1 MRLVISVDDHSAQ
14 PFRAEKQCIDRY
26 LQTRCRDPYLQ
37 MDLGVA
43 SRKQLTVFVWHVHF
57 GVEGS
62 AGQVDVVRGSCHF
75 GLKFL
80 SGKLGEL
87 QVRAKSS
94 MHGGGIYLRHT
105 HIRADGVGSGQHE
118 HLLRDAAV
126 AGVNQVAEVD
136 IATSDH
142 ATERSVN
149 AFERFQF
156 LEAPDIGLRR
166 SYRGAPGGII
176 TDSVVYFLFGYT
188 VSFDQFFK
196 TCGGDARK
204 IFIGLHGAEV
214 GARLRKLLI
223 DFRSLDFGQE
233 IALLHMAA
241 DVVVPLFDVASSARV
256 DWRLHIGLQRGWQD
270 QIFLRRFN
278 GRMDYRDGGHRGLL
292 CFLGQRVVLLAAL
305 Q

>member
-26 LQTRCRDPYLQ
+26 LQTRSRYADLQ

-43 SRKQLTVFVWHVHF
+43 SRKQLTVFIWHVHF

-62 AGQVDVVRGSCHF
+62 AGQVDGVRGSCHF

-105 HIRADGVGSGQHE
+105 HIRTDGVCSGQHE
-118 HLLRDAAV
+118 HLLRGAAV
-126 AGVNQVAEVD
+126 TGVDQVAEVD
-136 IATSDH
+136 IATGDH

-149 AFERFQF
+149 AFEGFQF

-166 SYRGAPGGII
+166 SDRGAPGGIV
-176 TDSVVYFLFGYT
+176 TDSVVYFLFGYA
-188 VSFDQFFK
+188 VSLDQLFVP
-196 TCGGDARK
+196 CGGDARK

-223 DFRSLDFGQE
+223 DFRAFDFCE
-233 IALLHMAA
+233 KIALLHMAA
-241 DVVVPLFDVASSARV
+241 DVVIPLFDVAGGARV
-256 DWRLHIGLQRGWQD
+256 DWRLNVGLQRGWQR
-270 QIFLRRFN
+270 QVFLR
-278 GRMDYRDGGHRGLL
+278 GLDCGMDDCDRRYSGLL
-292 CFLGQRVVLLAAL
+292 RFLGQCVVLLAAL
-305 Q
+305 

>member
-14 PFRAEKQCIDRY
+14 PFRTEEQCIDRH
-26 LQTRCRDPYLQ
+26 LQTRSRHPNLQ

-43 SRKQLTVFVWHVHF
+43 SRKQLTVFIWHVHF

-62 AGQVDVVRGSCHF
+62 AGQVDGVRGSCHF

-87 QVRAKSS
+87 QVRTKSS

-105 HIRADGVGSGQHE
+105 HIRTYGVGSGQHE

-126 AGVNQVAEVD
+126 AGVDQVTEVHV
-136 IATSDH
+136 ATSDH

-149 AFERFQF
+149 AFEGFQF

-166 SYRGAPGGII
+166 SDRGAPGGII
-176 TDSVVYFLFGYT
+176 TNSVVYFLFGYA

-214 GARLRKLLI
+214 GTRLRKLLNDLRAV
-223 DFRSLDFGQE
+223 DFCEGSTVGWITATVGMADFSVSLAS
-233 IALLHMAA
+233 ALYCSRRCKRVKIPMITNTTAIPTKNRKSL
-241 DVVVPLFDVASSARV
+241 LFFSLPWCAPS
-256 DWRLHIGLQRGWQD
+256 
-270 QIFLRRFN
+270 
-278 GRMDYRDGGHRGLL
+278 
-292 CFLGQRVVLLAAL
+292 
-305 Q
+305 

>member
-1 MRLVISVDDHSAQ
+1 MRLVISVDDYSAQ
-14 PFRAEKQCIDRY
+14 PFRAEEQCVDRY
-26 LQTRCRDPYLQ
+26 LQTRSRDPNLQ

-43 SRKQLTVFVWHVHF
+43 SRKQLTVFIWHVHF

-62 AGQVDVVRGSCHF
+62 AVQVDGIRGSCDF

-94 MHGGGIYLRHT
+94 MHGGGIYLGHT
-105 HIRADGVGSGQHE
+105 HIRTDGVGSGQHE

-166 SYRGAPGGII
+166 SDRGAPGGIV
-176 TDSVVYFLFGYT
+176 TDSVVYFLFGYP

-196 TCGGDARK
+196 TCGGDARE

-223 DFRSLDFGQE
+223 DFRGFDFCEE

-241 DVVVPLFDVASSARV
+241 DVVVPRFDVAGGARV
-256 DWRLHIGLQRGWQD
+256 DWRLHIGLQRGWQR
-270 QIFLRRFN
+270 QVFLR
-278 GRMDYRDGGHRGLL
+278 GLDGGMDYCDRGYCGLL
-292 CFLGQRVVLLAAL
+292 RFLGQCVVLLAAL
-305 Q
+305 